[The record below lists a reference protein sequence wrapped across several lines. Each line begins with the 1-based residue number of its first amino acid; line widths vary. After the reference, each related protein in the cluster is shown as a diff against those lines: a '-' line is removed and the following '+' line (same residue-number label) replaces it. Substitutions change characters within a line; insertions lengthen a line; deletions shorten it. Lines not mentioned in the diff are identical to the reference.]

1 MPEEMIQTNENKPI
15 KKRSKAA
22 RWYSFNK
29 HKIPLYLSLIAV
41 LLFSATL
48 DFTLGGF
55 QLKSHLY
62 TVVALGPQFS
72 AIAVFTVFLLTLLS
86 MIQIFNGVSFGQ
98 KKNPFSLM
106 LMTALTV
113 IQIVGVA
120 LYTYIIM
127 TEPTR
132 STGFNFTK
140 YPYAIFSYSVYI
152 AGLTAQLTAT
162 ILAWIYVDW
171 KYVKIED

>member
-1 MPEEMIQTNENKPI
+1 MPENMIQTNENKPI

-48 DFTLGGF
+48 DFTMGGF

-62 TVVALGPQFS
+62 TVVALGTQYS
-72 AIAVFTVFLLTLLS
+72 AMAVFTVFLLTLLS
-86 MIQIFNGVSFGQ
+86 MMQIFNGVSFGQ
-98 KKNPFSLM
+98 KKNPFSLIM
-106 LMTALTV
+106 MTVLTV

-120 LYTYIIM
+120 FYAFIVI

-132 STGFNFTK
+132 SSGFNFTK
-140 YPYAIFSYSVYI
+140 YPYAVFSYSVYI
-152 AGLTAQLTAT
+152 AGAITQLIAT